1 MTTISPVFILGYKI
15 TKNNTNMSVINS
27 EYLSLA
33 ELICDLTRYCA
44 MKEEYFAASFNLSPT
59 EVRFLK
65 FFSLKDYLTIK
76 EIREKLGL
84 TAGRITHI
92 LASLESKKLIIRI
105 PEKNDK
111 RNIIV
116 KLLPKATP
124 LISNLQ
130 QNYNSLHKD
139 ILESVDKD
147 ELKNIYSSL
156 EILVNVFRKWT
167 EKK

>member
-1 MTTISPVFILGYKI
+1 MD
-15 TKNNTNMSVINS
+15 S
-27 EYLSLA
+27 EYISLA

-44 MKEEYFAASFNLSPT
+44 IKEEYFAASFNLSPT

-65 FFSLKDYLTIK
+65 IFSFNYSFTIK
-76 EIREKLGL
+76 EIREKLEL
-84 TAGRITHI
+84 TPGRITHI
-92 LASLESKKLIIRI
+92 LDSLEAKKLIVRI
-105 PEKNDK
+105 PEKDDK

-124 LISNLQ
+124 LIANLQ
-130 QNYNSLHKD
+130 HNYNDLHKN
-139 ILESVDKD
+139 ILESVDKK
-147 ELKNIYSSL
+147 ELKKIYSSL